1 MSITKWQLIFLFIG
15 LMDFGAGRLIII
27 VGTGAG
33 HLPTKIARR
42 AEHLNIFSNARG
54 LPGPFSRVQMLAAGI
69 DSHIS
74 KPLSSRHL
82 SYIRIKLNKTNYK
95 INSIIRIALPD

>member
-1 MSITKWQLIFLFIG
+1 MFITKWQLIFLFIG

-42 AEHLNIFSNARG
+42 AERLNIFSNARG
-54 LPGPFSRVQMLAAGI
+54 LPGPFPGFRCSRLELT
-69 DSHIS
+69 H
-74 KPLSSRHL
+74 
-82 SYIRIKLNKTNYK
+82 T
-95 INSIIRIALPD
+95 